1 MDNSILINNVQ
12 IFDGSSEQTGRGN
25 VLVVNSRIKTVS
37 ESPIPTDGIS
47 NVTIL
52 DGKGKFLMPGLIDA
66 HWHAYMSCNTMMDL
80 LTADTAYTQF
90 KAGKKL
96 ELPYSAASQPSGMQV
111 VRSSGLNGP
120 STKESFP
127 DHAFI
132 PVALLSPRQEGMEIS
147 GRYMTNPVP
156 LTVAD

>member
-37 ESPIPTDGIS
+37 ESPIPTDGIP

-52 DGKGKFLMPGLIDA
+52 DGKGKFLMPGLTDA

-90 KAGKKL
+90 KAGQEAQSYPTTRL
-96 ELPYSAASQPSGMQV
+96 HNHPGG
-111 VRSSGLNGP
+111 RWSGLR
-120 STKESFP
+120 
-127 DHAFI
+127 A
-132 PVALLSPRQEGMEIS
+132 
-147 GRYMTNPVP
+147 
-156 LTVAD
+156 

>member
-1 MDNSILINNVQ
+1 
-12 IFDGSSEQTGRGN
+12 
-25 VLVVNSRIKTVS
+25 
-37 ESPIPTDGIS
+37 
-47 NVTIL
+47 
-52 DGKGKFLMPGLIDA
+52 
-66 HWHAYMSCNTMMDL
+66 MDL

-90 KAGKKL
+90 KAGKEARATL
-96 ELPYSAASQPSGMQV
+96 LRGFTTIRDAGG
-111 VRSSGLNGP
+111 RSSGLNGP

-147 GRYMTNPVP
+147 GWYMTNPVP

>member
-37 ESPIPTDGIS
+37 ESPIPTDGIP

-66 HWHAYMSCNTMMDL
+66 HWHAYMSCNRICL
-80 LTADTAYTQF
+80 LQTPLIRSSKPD
-90 KAGKKL
+90 KKL

>member
-37 ESPIPTDGIS
+37 ESPIPTDGIP

-90 KAGKKL
+90 KAGQEARATL
-96 ELPYSAASQPSGMQV
+96 LRGFTTIRDEV

>member
-37 ESPIPTDGIS
+37 ESPIPTDGIP

-80 LTADTAYTQF
+80 LTADTALYAVQSRT
-90 KAGKKL
+90 
-96 ELPYSAASQPSGMQV
+96 
-111 VRSSGLNGP
+111 RSSSYPTPRLHNHPGCRWSGLR
-120 STKESFP
+120 
-127 DHAFI
+127 A
-132 PVALLSPRQEGMEIS
+132 
-147 GRYMTNPVP
+147 
-156 LTVAD
+156 

>member
-37 ESPIPTDGIS
+37 ESPIPTDGIP

-90 KAGKKL
+90 TQTNRRG
-96 ELPYSAASQPSGMQV
+96 
-111 VRSSGLNGP
+111 RSPCPWGHSP
-120 STKESFP
+120 STGCPFHRRRRAGRDRAE
-127 DHAFI
+127 D
-132 PVALLSPRQEGMEIS
+132 ALCQTEPAPHS
-147 GRYMTNPVP
+147 
-156 LTVAD
+156 

>member
-37 ESPIPTDGIS
+37 ESPIPTDGIP

-66 HWHAYMSCNTMMDL
+66 HWHAYMS
-80 LTADTAYTQF
+80 
-90 KAGKKL
+90 
-96 ELPYSAASQPSGMQV
+96 SGMQV

>member
-37 ESPIPTDGIS
+37 ESPIPTDGIP

-90 KAGKKL
+90 KAGQEARATL
-96 ELPYSAASQPSGMQV
+96 L
-111 VRSSGLNGP
+111 
-120 STKESFP
+120 FP

>member
-37 ESPIPTDGIS
+37 ESPIPTDGIP

-90 KAGKKL
+90 KAGQEARATL
-96 ELPYSAASQPSGMQV
+96 LRGLQV